1 MERWFSTRRVFV
13 VVLAAGLFS
22 LAARDLSDPD
32 IWWHLRTGQLIL
44 ETRTVPHT
52 DPFSYTRR
60 GEAWITHEWLTEVFL
75 YLVYRVA
82 GKGALVI
89 GFAAIIAAA
98 FLIAYRRSPGRPY
111 LAGAITTWGALASV
125 PTWGVRPQMLTLL
138 LASLFLFFLDESE
151 LNPRLLWWLPAL
163 TLLWVNL
170 HGGYAVGIGLI
181 ALYFAGSALDWAFG
195 KIPRAQAVPRLRRLA
210 AVLFACLM
218 LVPFNPS
225 GTRLYW
231 YPIQT
236 LHSRALQGYISEW
249 RPPGFHLA
257 RFQLFFWM
265 VLFTFA
271 ALAVSRKRVRL
282 HQWLLAIVTAVAA
295 LHSVRHIPIFAL
307 IAIPLLSEPLQH
319 VLANRPW
326 AQGLLTP
333 RTTYSFRLDFTN
345 ALILISVLTFT
356 ALHLYDTVRQLEA
369 SEARNF
375 PTAAASFLAAQNVPV
390 PLLNHYDWG
399 GYFIWRLYPKYLVWV
414 DGRTDLYGDN
424 FMEQFLQLYWAKEG
438 WKQQLDNAG
447 IMSVIV
453 PPGAPLAC
461 SLLRLPGWQQI
472 YGDGQAVILTRT
484 DIPK

>member
-1 MERWFSTRRVFV
+1 MERLFSTRRVFL

-44 ETRTVPHT
+44 ETRSVPHT

-60 GEAWITHEWLTEVFL
+60 GEVWIAHEWLTEVFL
-75 YLVYRVA
+75 YLAYRVA

-111 LAGAITTWGALASV
+111 LAGAMTAWGALASV

-138 LASLFLFFLDESE
+138 LVSLFLFFLDQSE

-181 ALYFAGSALDWAFG
+181 VLYFAGSALDWAFG
-195 KIPRAQAVPRLRRLA
+195 RVSRAQAVSRMRHLT

-231 YPIQT
+231 YPIET
-236 LHSRALQGYISEW
+236 LRSRALQGYISEW
-249 RPPGFHLA
+249 RPPDFHLA

-265 VLFTFA
+265 VLFTGV
-271 ALAVSRKRVRL
+271 ALALSKERVRF
-282 HQWLLAIVTAVAA
+282 HQWLIAVVTAGAA
-295 LHSVRHIPIFAL
+295 LHSIRHIPIFAL
-307 IAIPLLSEPLQH
+307 VAIPLLSERLEH
-319 VLANRPW
+319 LLTNRPW
-326 AQGLLTP
+326 ANSLLVP
-333 RTTYSFRLDFTN
+333 RANSSPRLVSTN
-345 ALILISVLTFT
+345 ALILMSVLAFV
-356 ALHLYDTVRQLEA
+356 ALHLYHTVREFKT
-369 SEARNF
+369 SEARTF
-375 PTAAASFLAAQNVPV
+375 PAAAASFLTAEHVPV

-399 GYFIWRLYPKYLVWV
+399 GYLIWRLYPKYHVWV

-447 IMSVIV
+447 IMSVIL
-453 PPGAPLAC
+453 PPSAPLAR
-461 SLLRLPGWQQI
+461 SLLHVPGWQQI

-484 DIPK
+484 DISK